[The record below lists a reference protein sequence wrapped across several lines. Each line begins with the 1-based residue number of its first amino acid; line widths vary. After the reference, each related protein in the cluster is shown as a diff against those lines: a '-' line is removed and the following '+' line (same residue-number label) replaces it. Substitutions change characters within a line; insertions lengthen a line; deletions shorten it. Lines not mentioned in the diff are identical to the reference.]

1 MASGD
6 VIAAGEKDLLSGGV
20 LNIPKDMND
29 DSPRSLLFVTGTR
42 ADFGKMEPLGLAAAA
57 AGFDVTFFVTG
68 MHMLEKYGLTKIE
81 VQRSGAFKVVEYI
94 NQRVGDPQDIIL
106 AKTVTGFSDVCQEL
120 KPDLVV
126 IHGDRVEA
134 LACSLVCAMN
144 SIRCAHVEGGEVSG
158 TIDEMFRHCN
168 SKLASTHLVSS
179 NDARARVMRLGEAG
193 DTVHVIGSPE
203 LDIHGAES
211 GLTLRDVQDRY
222 DIASDDYG
230 ICVFHPVT
238 SEEDTMGQ
246 QARDLFGALERSG
259 KYFVVI
265 LPNNDPGSD
274 QITAVIDGLSKDR
287 FRVLPSMRF
296 LYFSELLKNAALM
309 VGNSS
314 AGVREAPF
322 LGVPSLDIGTRQ
334 TNRAMAASVF
344 KAAASDSAAI
354 ETVLRDTW
362 GTRFDPDQGFGGG
375 GTAQKF
381 VDVLNR
387 DEFWTG
393 SLQKVFHDGAGDG
406 G

>member
-1 MASGD
+1 MTS
-6 VIAAGEKDLLSGGV
+6 
-20 LNIPKDMND
+20 
-29 DSPRSLLFVTGTR
+29 RSLLFVTGTR

-57 AGFDVTFFVTG
+57 AGFEVTFFVTG

-94 NQRVGDPQDIIL
+94 NQRAGDPQDIIL

-179 NDARARVMRLGEAG
+179 DTARARVMRLGEAG
-193 DTVHVIGSPE
+193 DNIHVIGSPE
-203 LDIHGAES
+203 LDIHGASS
-211 GLTLRDVQDRY
+211 GLTLADVQQRY
-222 DIASDDYG
+222 DITRDEYG
-230 ICVFHPVT
+230 ICMFHPVT
-238 SEEDTMGQ
+238 SEESYMGQ
-246 QARDLFGALERSG
+246 QARDLFTPLVDSG

-274 QITAVIDGLSKDR
+274 QITDVIDGLPQDR

-296 LYFSELLKNAALM
+296 LYFSELLKNAAAII
-309 VGNSS
+309 GNSS

-322 LGVPSLDIGTRQ
+322 LGIPSLDVGSRQ
-334 TNRAMAASVF
+334 TNRALAPSVF
-344 KAAASDSAAI
+344 KAQAADRPVI
-354 ETVLRDTW
+354 DMFLQDIW
-362 GTRFDPDQGFGGG
+362 GQRFTPDQGFGTG

-381 VDVLNR
+381 AALLQNSD
-387 DEFWTG
+387 FWTG
-393 SLQKVFHDGAGDG
+393 PLQKVFHDD
-406 G
+406 